1 MNWSNAMELDEM
13 KSAWQE
19 LNQRLETQTAL
30 NLHLF
35 KEGKLDRMRRG
46 LRPLAWGQ
54 SFQIVAGAVL
64 ALLGGGFWPEH
75 LDVPHLWIAGA
86 MVHLSGI
93 SMIALGAWML
103 AMISRIDYGAPLV
116 EIQRQLTLMRRIYVR
131 GGMIVG
137 LQWWFAWIPL
147 AMVLIGYSGAD
158 LYARAPSVIWGG
170 SAVGV
175 IGTLATW
182 WFIRWS
188 RTRPQLAQRLEEQ
201 AAGRGLVDAQRFLDE
216 IARFEQE

>member
-1 MNWSNAMELDEM
+1 MNRSNAMELDEM

-46 LRPLAWGQ
+46 LRPLVWGQ
-54 SFQIVAGAVL
+54 SFQIIAGVAL

-86 MVHLSGI
+86 LVHLSGI

-103 AMISRIDYGAPLV
+103 AMISRIDYSAPLLA
-116 EIQRQLTLMRRIYVR
+116 IQRQLALMRRVYVR
-131 GGMIVG
+131 GGLFVG

-147 AMVLIGYSGAD
+147 GMVLIGYAGVD
-158 LYARAPSVIWGG
+158 VYKQAPSVLWIGC
-170 SAVGV
+170 AVGIV
-175 IGTLATW
+175 GTLATW
-182 WFIRWS
+182 GFVRWT
-188 RTRPQLAQRLEEQ
+188 RTRPQLSKWLEEQ
-201 AAGRGLVDAQRFLDE
+201 AAGRGLVGAQRFLDE
-216 IARFEQE
+216 IARFEKE